1 MSFTLNKF
9 KISSG
14 ILHTSIKILEYF
26 KELIISDDIQKINKL
41 FISDLSYS
49 IIFLE
54 QCGYIKKL
62 NNKQYIILKSFDSSE
77 YKLKIKELLKE
88 YIINYNPLWTN
99 RIKWGLSSMTKDL
112 TINELH
118 CFNEVA
124 LLDFNKIENIFW
136 WNELPYFEDQNI
148 NKRKIGAI
156 GEYLTILYETNKT
169 KSKPIQTSLIGSF
182 HGYDV
187 LSINNNILD
196 TKKFIE
202 CKTTIMK
209 DNYIINITI
218 NEWET
223 AISNKDIY
231 FFHIWK
237 LDIKTKISVLYE
249 ISVEEMVEHIPK
261 PSDSNY
267 GNFTNASINLTTLL
281 KDKKSSIEYNN
292 LLIFEDL
299 TLV

>member
-136 WNELPYFEDQNI
+136 WN
-148 NKRKIGAI
+148 
-156 GEYLTILYETNKT
+156 
-169 KSKPIQTSLIGSF
+169 
-182 HGYDV
+182 
-187 LSINNNILD
+187 
-196 TKKFIE
+196 
-202 CKTTIMK
+202 
-209 DNYIINITI
+209 
-218 NEWET
+218 
-223 AISNKDIY
+223 
-231 FFHIWK
+231 
-237 LDIKTKISVLYE
+237 
-249 ISVEEMVEHIPK
+249 
-261 PSDSNY
+261 
-267 GNFTNASINLTTLL
+267 
-281 KDKKSSIEYNN
+281 
-292 LLIFEDL
+292 
-299 TLV
+299 